1 MKRILGT
8 IALLFLLNNCAGLP
22 LVSSLQGSLSVN
34 GAVGMATG
42 KYEHQLASAMVNMAS
57 HQATGKTVTELL
69 YSSIENKYTEKRLKK
84 HFPNK
89 DINWKDFNINTF
101 DHRHRINNTELNS
114 SLNQLQWETFGIG
127 DKFISVHQ
135 S

>member
-42 KYEHQLASAMVNMAS
+42 KYEHQLASAVVNMAS
-57 HQATGKTVTELL
+57 HNATGKTVTELL
-69 YSSIENKYTEKRLKK
+69 YSSLENKYTEKRLKK

-89 DINWKDFNINTF
+89 DISWQDFNINNN
-101 DHRHRINNTELNS
+101 HRHRISNTELNK

-127 DKFISVHQ
+127 DKNIHQ